1 MKRYLLRSTVFVL
14 FLISIAA
21 AQDVASFEKR
31 ITVKKL
37 ANGLTIII
45 CERPEAPVFSFY
57 TLVDAGSVQDPM
69 DKTGLAHMFEHMAFK
84 GTDTIGTT
92 NYPAEKMALEKVE
105 EGYAAFIGERDK
117 RVGRDEAK
125 LKQLE
130 KAWKDDIAAADK
142 YVVPNQFGKII
153 EQSGGQDLNA
163 STDYDETTYHY
174 SLPVNRLELWAY
186 LESDRFL
193 HPVLREFYKERNVV
207 IEERRL
213 RTDSNPIGRLLEQ
226 FNAAAFEAHPYH
238 RPTVGWMSDLNS
250 FSATDAKKFFDEYY
264 RPANMVVAIA
274 GDIKTS
280 QALPILEK
288 YFSRLPAG
296 RKPDEWTTV
305 EPPQNSERRVELLE
319 KTQPLYLEGYH
330 RPDYMSKDDAVYD
343 AITDLMSEGRTSR
356 LYRAL
361 VRDKKI
367 ASFSAGFTGLPG
379 IKYPHLFAFYAFPL
393 PGHTTQQVA
402 DAIHAEIER
411 LKKEDISDDELKM
424 IKTRAKANL
433 IRGLAD
439 NEGLATQLAT
449 YQTRYGDWRELFRSV
464 DRIDKVTKADIRR
477 VANQTFN
484 DTNRTV
490 GIIETVKGGSQ
501 SNEQGDDSQG
511 RGAPNQPPP
520 SQAPSD
526 QASSGHASSNN
537 ALSDPGGAR

>member
-1 MKRYLLRSTVFVL
+1 MKTRLLRLLVL
-14 FLISIAA
+14 IAFLAAFAA

-37 ANGLTIII
+37 PNGLTLII
-45 CERPEAPVFSFY
+45 CERREAPVFSFY
-57 TLVDAGSVQDPM
+57 TLVDAGSAQDPM

-92 NYPAEKMALEKVE
+92 NYPAEKIALEKVE
-105 EGYAAFIGERDK
+105 ETYASYIAERDK
-117 RVGRDEAK
+117 RVGRDDAR

-130 KAWKDDIAAADK
+130 KAWKDAITAADK

-186 LESDRFL
+186 LESERFL

-226 FNAAAFEAHPYH
+226 FNAEAFEAHPYH

-250 FSATDAKKFFDEYY
+250 FSATDAKKFFEEYY
-264 RPANMVVAIA
+264 RPANMVVAVA
-274 GDIKTS
+274 GDVKAS
-280 QALPILEK
+280 EALPILEK
-288 YFSRLPAG
+288 YFGRLPSG
-296 RKPDEWTTV
+296 HKPDEPTTT
-305 EPPQNSERRVELLE
+305 EPPQNSERRVELME

-330 RPDYMSKDDAVYD
+330 RPDYMSKNDAVYD

-367 ASFSAGFTGLPG
+367 ASFSAGFSGLPG

-393 PGHTTQQVA
+393 PGHTTQEVG

-433 IRGLAD
+433 LRGLAD
-439 NEGLATQLAT
+439 NEGLAAQLAT

-477 VANQTFN
+477 VANDTFY

-490 GIIETVKGGSQ
+490 GVIETIKSATSGGEPDSGD
-501 SNEQGDDSQG
+501 QGSEDQG
-511 RGAPNQPPP
+511 SGDQPPP
-520 SQAPSD
+520 NQSPSV
-526 QASSGHASSNN
+526 H
-537 ALSDPGGAR
+537 GGAR